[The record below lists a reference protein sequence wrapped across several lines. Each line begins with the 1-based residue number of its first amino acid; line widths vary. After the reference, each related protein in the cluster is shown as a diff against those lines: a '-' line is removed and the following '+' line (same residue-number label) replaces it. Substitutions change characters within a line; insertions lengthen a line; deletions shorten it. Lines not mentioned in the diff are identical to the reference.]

1 MGKVSPTSY
10 VVNKGRSVLDEG
22 SNNGKSIMVEDA
34 NTVKKVV
41 DKGKSIMVKED
52 CHVHLSVCRNNGI
65 VIQDNVNPS
74 VVKNKLVDYL
84 SSGEDELIELRKRTS
99 EAKNAP
105 KLSLRLKSIPYM
117 MWTLTEG
124 CETKGS
130 TVKVGVTVNP
140 DDKTYFD
147 RFYVC
152 FKGLKYGW
160 KLGCR
165 KIIALD
171 SYFLKTPS
179 NKDSWSWFLDL
190 LGDDLEM
197 PSGNGLTLMSDQHKA
212 ASNATYPGMFN
223 KIIEKIK
230 RANSKVYEYLLK
242 KEPKTCSRAYFHI
255 GTGYSQKDK
264 TEAKTDKT
272 EHGIERAPKS
282 QPDKSKPK
290 PKLKKYLMGP
300 HVPI

>member
-1 MGKVSPTSY
+1 M
-10 VVNKGRSVLDEG
+10 
-22 SNNGKSIMVEDA
+22 
-34 NTVKKVV
+34 
-41 DKGKSIMVKED
+41 
-52 CHVHLSVCRNNGI
+52 
-65 VIQDNVNPS
+65 
-74 VVKNKLVDYL
+74 
-84 SSGEDELIELRKRTS
+84 IELKKRKS
-99 EAKNAP
+99 EAKKEP
-105 KLSLRLKSIPYM
+105 KVRKQQSQLKKEGTSSGVRQKNQYVVGDNETVIEHEEFMDDLLRKQS
-117 MWTLTEG
+117 
-124 CETKGS
+124 S

-140 DDKTYFD
+140 DDTTYFD

-179 NKDSWSWFLDL
+179 NKDNWSWFLDL

-242 KEPKTCSRAYFHI
+242 KEPKT
-255 GTGYSQKDK
+255 
-264 TEAKTDKT
+264 
-272 EHGIERAPKS
+272 
-282 QPDKSKPK
+282 
-290 PKLKKYLMGP
+290 
-300 HVPI
+300 